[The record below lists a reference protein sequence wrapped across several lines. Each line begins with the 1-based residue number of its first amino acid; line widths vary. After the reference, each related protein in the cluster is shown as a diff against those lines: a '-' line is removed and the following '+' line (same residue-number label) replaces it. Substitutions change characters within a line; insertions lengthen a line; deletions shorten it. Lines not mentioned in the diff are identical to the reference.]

1 MFGGFGAGCLPIL
14 IQMPIFAAL
23 FATARYT
30 PGISSA
36 TFYGINLGKTSFAL
50 VIITGALYLL
60 QSYLSMFNI
69 PEDQKKQMQMMMYM
83 SPIMMIF
90 SLSVHL
96 LGSHFIGQ
104 LVGSLPAFKQS
115 LPISLCVQD

>member
-1 MFGGFGAGCLPIL
+1 MVRACFGGFGAGCLPIL

-50 VIITGALYLL
+50 VIIYWC
-60 QSYLSMFNI
+60 
-69 PEDQKKQMQMMMYM
+69 
-83 SPIMMIF
+83 
-90 SLSVHL
+90 
-96 LGSHFIGQ
+96 FISFTK
-104 LVGSLPAFKQS
+104 LFKH
-115 LPISLCVQD
+115 V